1 MLLLT
6 WHQWMEQ
13 PTISKKQVKGSHA
26 AVQHLMRMVATVA
39 PRPGGMMNNPIKRRL
54 VLHLYEDILDHGV
67 PDNVNS
73 LYAESA
79 HIPLAKITSQN
90 TQKRAVSFTKQA
102 AHCYVK
108 NLVISLALADVKN
121 NIQLKGSGP
130 GNGPLTAAQLDTPLS
145 GRKSGRNLEL
155 TWSVGNEGATFIWN
169 RPYPSNN
176 LEMAHLLPQVSKFLS
191 EKCMPKMPLGE
202 LPCFTSFIH
211 ANGDWY
217 RAHPCYDG
225 KVWNDHAL
233 INWEKYPLPYPA
245 FIHTFVDLHG
255 LPEGESI
262 YIKLA
267 GKRNIKAGLYAV
279 AHSFSPVG
287 EDDITDPL
295 TLIAQY
301 TPYFHRPDHTRPTLY
316 LVDVE
321 LILSPIVGIADVIPF
336 GAKIPRRER
345 HHLFLNQRKAAWP
358 QAWDAIIDMCRCED
372 NLEDT
377 VFEPEYE
384 KVEKTVHKTVITV
397 KTAADVAAEVAAA
410 KAAKVA
416 AKKKKEDDAAD
427 KVAGRKTAAT
437 IETNLNATQIATPQ
451 PGGHSRRKRGPP

>member
-1 MLLLT
+1 
-6 WHQWMEQ
+6 
-13 PTISKKQVKGSHA
+13 
-26 AVQHLMRMVATVA
+26 
-39 PRPGGMMNNPIKRRL
+39 MNNTIKRHL
-54 VLHLYEDILDHGV
+54 VLHLCEDILNHGV

-73 LYAESA
+73 SYAESA
-79 HIPLAKITSQN
+79 HIPLAKITSRN

-102 AHCYVK
+102 AHCYVE
-108 NLVISLALADVKN
+108 NLVVSLASADVKN
-121 NIQLKGSGP
+121 DIQSKGSGP

-145 GRKSGRNLEL
+145 GRKSGRKFEL

-169 RPYPSNN
+169 RPRPSDN
-176 LEMAHLLPQVSKFLS
+176 LEMAHLSPRVSKFLS
-191 EKCMPKMPLGE
+191 EKCMPKMPLGK
-202 LPCFTSFIH
+202 LPCFTSFID
-211 ANGDWY
+211 ANGDRY

-245 FIHTFVDLHG
+245 FIHTFVNLHG
-255 LPEGESI
+255 LPEGELIDIES
-262 YIKLA
+262 A
-267 GKRNIKAGLYAV
+267 GQRNIKAGLYAV
-279 AHSFSPVG
+279 SHSFSPAFD
-287 EDDITDPL
+287 EDDITDPR

-321 LILSPIVGIADVIPF
+321 SILLPIVGIADVIPF

-345 HHLFLNQRKAAWP
+345 HHLFLNQHKAAWP

-384 KVEKTVHKTVITV
+384 KVEKTVYNTVITV
-397 KTAADVAAEVAAA
+397 KTAADVMLRLLQQ
-410 KAAKVA
+410 KLP
-416 AKKKKEDDAAD
+416 
-427 KVAGRKTAAT
+427 RS
-437 IETNLNATQIATPQ
+437 Q
-451 PGGHSRRKRGPP
+451 RRKRRRTMLQIKLRGAGWPPPLRQT